1 MTSFQAVFLSY
12 AREDSA
18 AAQSIAE
25 TLRNHGVE
33 VWFDRSELVG
43 GDAWDAKIRRQIKD
57 CSLFVAVISRNTDA
71 RLEGY
76 FRREWKLAID
86 RTHDMAE
93 EKAFLLPVAIDDTLD
108 MTARVPEKFREVQW
122 IHLPDGVA
130 NEHLAHR
137 VQALLEGTASGATN
151 APFAMRRES
160 SGGVSAGRSPVPP
173 VASPPAQVRPPSWR
187 WWVPLAVVLL
197 VVGGAA
203 AVRFWPKAVK
213 PAAAPNARVVPQPGR
228 PKGTPAVR
236 PSEARQLS
244 AKATALWEK
253 WDDATHADWT
263 LAEEL
268 CKRAVELDPADGEAW
283 AVYAQVACGQYEFSH
298 SPTVDDLARARAE
311 RAVRLLPNSKTAR
324 LALANAYRTNLSTLP
339 EAERLLRELLAA
351 APKDKRVL
359 RTLGETLRAQGRFDD
374 ALTCFEQ
381 AAELPGGDPLA
392 LLARSFTLAEL
403 GRYADAEKAAD
414 ESITHHPG
422 PAALLR
428 KMECQL
434 DFRGDLAGAAETLA
448 KVPASSLLDDRAVA
462 LACQL
467 WFWKR
472 QPEKCLAALGGAT
485 CEFLPGNYWNGAP
498 RGWLTGRV
506 HQLGDRLAAAEA
518 HWRTALKTIDKAR
531 EEDPEEVDLIFWGAR
546 VHACLGEKA
555 EAEKMLE
562 LARQLS
568 NGTAVTPSTIVAAI
582 EVLLG
587 RTSEALALLESMTQA
602 ATGPLLRVTLRFD
615 PVFDPLRGNPRFEK
629 LLEEPKGDVPR

>member
-1 MTSFQAVFLSY
+1 M
-12 AREDSA
+12 
-18 AAQSIAE
+18 
-25 TLRNHGVE
+25 
-33 VWFDRSELVG
+33 
-43 GDAWDAKIRRQIKD
+43 
-57 CSLFVAVISRNTDA
+57 AVI
-71 RLEGY
+71 L
-76 FRREWKLAID
+76 
-86 RTHDMAE
+86 
-93 EKAFLLPVAIDDTLD
+93 V
-108 MTARVPEKFREVQW
+108 
-122 IHLPDGVA
+122 
-130 NEHLAHR
+130 
-137 VQALLEGTASGATN
+137 
-151 APFAMRRES
+151 
-160 SGGVSAGRSPVPP
+160 
-173 VASPPAQVRPPSWR
+173 
-187 WWVPLAVVLL
+187 

-203 AVRFWPKAVK
+203 AIRFWPKATK
-213 PAAAPNARVVPQPGR
+213 PAAVSNARAVPQTGR
-228 PKGTPAVR
+228 PKAGPAVR

-298 SPTVDDLARARAE
+298 NQTADDLARARAE
-311 RAVRLLPNSKTAR
+311 RAVRLLPTSKLAR

-339 EAERLLRELLAA
+339 EAERLLLELVAA

-359 RTLGETLRAQGRFDD
+359 RTLGETLRAQGRFGE
-374 ALTCFEQ
+374 ALARFDQ
-381 AAELPGGDPLA
+381 AAALPGGDSLA

-414 ESITHHPG
+414 ESIALHPG

-428 KMECQL
+428 RMECQL

-448 KVPASSLLDDRAVA
+448 KVPASSLLDDRAVS

-472 QPEKCLAALGGAT
+472 QPEKCLAALAGAT

-531 EEDPEEVDLIFWGAR
+531 EEEPEEVDLIFWGAR

-555 EAEKMLE
+555 EAEKLLE

-587 RTSEALALLESMTQA
+587 RTNEALALLESMTQA
-602 ATGPLLRVTLRFD
+602 ATGPSLRVTLRFD

-629 LLEEPKGDVPR
+629 LLEEPKGDAPR

>member
-43 GDAWDAKIRRQIKD
+43 GDAWDVKIRRQIKD
-57 CSLFVAVISRNTDA
+57 CSLFLAVISRNTDA

-86 RTHDMAE
+86 RTHDMAD
-93 EKAFLLPVAIDDTLD
+93 EKAFLLPVAIDDTSD

-122 IHLPDGVA
+122 IHLRDGVA

-151 APFAMRRES
+151 APFAMRREI
-160 SGGVSAGRSPVPP
+160 SGAASAGRPPVPLVTSAP
-173 VASPPAQVRPPSWR
+173 VQVRPPSWR

-203 AVRFWPKAVK
+203 AVRFWPRAAK
-213 PAAAPNARVVPQPGR
+213 PAAATNARTVPQPSR
-228 PKGTPAVR
+228 PKGAPAVR

-263 LAEEL
+263 LADEL

-298 SPTVDDLARARAE
+298 SPTADDLARARAE
-311 RAVRLLPNSKTAR
+311 RAVRLLPTSKTTR

-359 RTLGETLRAQGRFDD
+359 RTLGETLRAQGRFDE
-374 ALTCFEQ
+374 ALASFEQ

-403 GRYADAEKAAD
+403 GRFADAEKAAD
-414 ESITHHPG
+414 ESISHHPG

-518 HWRTALKTIDKAR
+518 HWRTALKTIEKAR

-568 NGTAVTPSTIVAAI
+568 NGSAVAPSTIVAAI

-587 RTSEALALLESMTQA
+587 RTTEALALLESMTQT
-602 ATGPLLRVTLRFD
+602 ATGPSLRVALRFD
-615 PVFDPLRGNPRFEK
+615 PVFDPLRGNPQFEK
-629 LLEEPKGDVPR
+629 LLEEPKSDVPR